1 MCILK
6 NLSEQ
11 APGSEASGHLC
22 AFKTNK
28 SRPASWGKLAEGGLQ
43 GVVHES
49 KKGGGRGRLDK
60 NMVATVGNFAPGPSR
75 E

>member
-11 APGSEASGHLC
+11 ALGSEASGHLC

-28 SRPASWGKLAEGGLQ
+28 RRPAEGELQ
-43 GVVHES
+43 GVDHES
-49 KKGGGRGRLDK
+49 KRRGGRGRLDK
-60 NMVATVGNFAPGPSR
+60 NMVATVGNFAPGPSG

>member
-11 APGSEASGHLC
+11 ARGSEASGHLC

-28 SRPASWGKLAEGGLQ
+28 SRPASWGRLAEGGLQ

-49 KKGGGRGRLDK
+49 KKGGEKGRLDK
-60 NMVATVGNFAPGPSR
+60 NTVATVENFAPGSSR

>member
-49 KKGGGRGRLDK
+49 KERGGGG
-60 NMVATVGNFAPGPSR
+60 S
-75 E
+75 

>member
-43 GVVHES
+43 GVVCES
-49 KKGGGRGRLDK
+49 KKREGGELDK
-60 NMVATVGNFAPGPSR
+60 NIVATVGNFAPGPSR
-75 E
+75 R

>member
-28 SRPASWGKLAEGGLQ
+28 SHPASWGKLAEGGLQ

-49 KKGGGRGRLDK
+49 KERGGGG
-60 NMVATVGNFAPGPSR
+60 S
-75 E
+75 